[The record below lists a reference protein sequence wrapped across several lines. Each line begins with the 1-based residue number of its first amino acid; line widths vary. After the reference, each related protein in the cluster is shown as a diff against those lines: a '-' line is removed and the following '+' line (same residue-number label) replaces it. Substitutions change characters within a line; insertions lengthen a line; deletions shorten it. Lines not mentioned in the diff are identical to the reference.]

1 MFLCCMKTVKDVFT
15 RFKQE
20 LADVYDLQ
28 ETEAITLLV
37 LSDLLH
43 TSKAKLKA
51 FPEAE
56 IGDQHAGQLQNILNE
71 LKTGKPIQYILG
83 HTEFYGLPFN
93 VDPSVLIPRPETEEL
108 VEWII
113 QSVKNSPIPV
123 YHLLDIGTGSGCIAI
138 TLNNHLPKLKVFAI
152 DISTEAL
159 QTAKDNADLNHVD
172 INFIAADILNFD
184 TAIQLPKFDIIV
196 SNPPYVTLTDKAQM
210 HHNVTS
216 FEPHTALFVPEHDP
230 LLFYHAIAGFAKE
243 RLTDNGQL
251 YFEINESY
259 GRETVELLAGKGFT
273 DIMLRQDMSG
283 RDRMVKGH
291 LTLPSPKER
300 VL

>member
-1 MFLCCMKTVKDVFT
+1 MKTVKDVFS
-15 RFKQE
+15 RFKQQ

-28 ETEAITLLV
+28 ESEAITLLV

-56 IGDQHAGQLQNILNE
+56 INDLQTARLQNILDE
-71 LKTGKPIQYILG
+71 LKTGKPVQYILG
-83 HTEFYGLPFN
+83 HTEFYGLLFN
-93 VDPSVLIPRPETEEL
+93 VNPSVLIPRPETEEL

-113 QSVKNSPIPV
+113 QSVKGSSTPV
-123 YHLLDIGTGSGCIAI
+123 HHLLDIGTGSGCIAI
-138 TLNNHLPKLKVFAI
+138 TLNQHLTYLKVFAI
-152 DISTEAL
+152 DISTETL
-159 QTAKDNADLNHVD
+159 QTAKDNADLNYVD
-172 INFIAADILNFD
+172 INFIKADILNLD
-184 TAIQLPKFDIIV
+184 PAIQLPQFDIIV

-210 HHNVTS
+210 HQNVTS

-230 LLFYHAIAGFAKE
+230 LLFYRAIADFAKE

-259 GRETVELLAGKGFT
+259 GKETVELLAGKGFT
-273 DIMLRQDMSG
+273 DIELRQDLSG
-283 RDRMVKGH
+283 RDRMVKAIA
-291 LTLPSPKER
+291 P
-300 VL
+300 